1 MESVEAKSTLQLPT
15 YLVFTCNPYNGLG
28 TRSFT
33 LRVQVLTGSGEPVL
47 TARLVQAEQI
57 EESIATEFAEKLSDA
72 LSETSIKV
80 NIGTIA
86 I

>member
-1 MESVEAKSTLQLPT
+1 MAKAGRATAWADT
-15 YLVFTCNPYNGLG
+15 H
-28 TRSFT
+28 
-33 LRVQVLTGSGEPVL
+33 LTGSGEPVL

>member
-1 MESVEAKSTLQLPT
+1 M
-15 YLVFTCNPYNGLG
+15 
-28 TRSFT
+28 
-33 LRVQVLTGSGEPVL
+33 LTGSGEPVL

-57 EESIATEFAEKLSDA
+57 EEAIATEFAEKLSDA

-80 NIGTIA
+80 NIGTIE